1 MRLRQ
6 GAARFPRHLGAYL
19 GAMLGV
25 VALTLLIRLVH
36 AWLPIPNLSMV
47 YLLLVLWLG
56 ARHGIGPAIA
66 ASFAAFLAY
75 DFFFVP
81 PIGTFTVSDPN
92 ELFGLFLLLA
102 AALVTGRLAA
112 SLRAAS
118 AESAQLAEQ
127 SRLLYELAI
136 QALRTP
142 DVAGAIGLLC
152 ERARGLPWVRRFTLL
167 AAQDGDLQPAGGDE
181 LTSDELQQSRWVLA
195 NQTPIGASMRSD
207 GLSLVR
213 TASEVPTQVILPI
226 SGGVAA
232 MSLVPSRLDA
242 GQSRLLAA
250 LVSLG
255 SLLLDR
261 RSAAFQAQRAAA
273 LEASDRLKA
282 AVLSSLSHEL
292 KSPLAALRAGLT
304 ALLEPQ
310 LGLTQEDRDMVAGMD
325 RETARLD
332 RLVGELLIMS
342 RLEAGQPLELGPRS
356 FPELC
361 GAVID
366 RLSSKLAQRR
376 LEIDL
381 PSELP
386 PVLMDELQ
394 IDRVLTNLLEN
405 AIEFTDR
412 GAAIEV
418 GARADAKELT
428 AWVANQ
434 GPMIPARDVSS
445 IFDKFFSG
453 RTSGTGL
460 GLAICRRI
468 VESHGGRIE
477 VSNRRSGPRFQFTL
491 PLAAADVSASAED
504 GRVVE
509 RG

>member
-1 MRLRQ
+1 MGLRQ
-6 GAARFPRHLGAYL
+6 GAAHLWAYVW
-19 GAMLGV
+19 AILGV
-25 VALTLLIRLVH
+25 AGLTILIRLVH

-56 ARHGIGPAIA
+56 ARQGIGPAIS
-66 ASFAAFLAY
+66 ASIAAFLAY

-92 ELFGLFLLLA
+92 ELFGLVLLLA

-127 SRLLYELAI
+127 SRVLYELAI

-142 DVAGAIGLLC
+142 DVAEAIGLLC
-152 ERARGLPWVRRFTLL
+152 ERARALSWVRRFSLL
-167 AAQDGDLQPAGGDE
+167 AAEEDELHLAGGDE
-181 LTSDELQQSRWVLA
+181 PAPDELQQSRWVLA
-195 NQTPIGASMRSD
+195 NQTAVGASMRPG
-207 GLSLVR
+207 GLLLVR
-213 TASEVPTQVILPI
+213 TAAELPSLVVLPI
-226 SGGVAA
+226 SGGVAM
-232 MSLVPSRLDA
+232 MSLVPNRLDS

-261 RSAAFQAQRAAA
+261 RSAAFQAQRAAS

-310 LGLTQEDRDMVAGMD
+310 LGLSQDDREMVAGMD

-366 RLSSKLAQRR
+366 RLSSR
-376 LEIDL
+376 LSGRQLKIDL
-381 PSELP
+381 PAELP

-394 IDRVLTNLLEN
+394 LDRVLTNLLEN
-405 AIEFTDR
+405 AIAFTDE
-412 GAAIEV
+412 GAEIEV
-418 GARADAKELT
+418 GARSEGKELR

-434 GPMIPARDVSS
+434 GPMIPAGDLTS
-445 IFDKFFSG
+445 IFDKFWSG
-453 RTSGTGL
+453 RSTGTGL

-468 VESHGGRIE
+468 IESHGGRIE

-491 PLAAADVSASAED
+491 PLAAEVGSA
-504 GRVVE
+504 GE
-509 RG
+509 R